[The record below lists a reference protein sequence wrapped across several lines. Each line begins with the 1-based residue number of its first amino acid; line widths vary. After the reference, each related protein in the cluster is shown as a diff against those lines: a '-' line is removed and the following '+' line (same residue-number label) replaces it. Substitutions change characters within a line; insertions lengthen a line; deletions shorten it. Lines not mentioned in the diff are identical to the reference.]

1 MEEDNR
7 QRALRFV
14 KGEEAI
20 KASEAPCEVDDAK
33 KSDTELLDAY
43 SRAVIAVV
51 DAVGPAVV
59 GITIGKHS
67 GTGGSRLR
75 RDHRP

>member
-1 MEEDNR
+1 
-7 QRALRFV
+7 
-14 KGEEAI
+14 
-20 KASEAPCEVDDAK
+20 VDDAK

-59 GITIGKHS
+59 GITIGKHLVGREPEQVGAAPAS
-67 GTGGSRLR
+67 SLPRMDIFSPMTTWCTVR
-75 RDHRP
+75 RNLWS

>member
-1 MEEDNR
+1 M
-7 QRALRFV
+7 
-14 KGEEAI
+14 
-20 KASEAPCEVDDAK
+20 DDAK

-59 GITIGKHS
+59 GITIGKHLV
-67 GTGGSRLR
+67 GREPEQVGQLR
-75 RDHRP
+75 RHHCPGWIYSHQ